1 MVEYGGGPGRMHLAV
16 LDQLWS
22 LSYFKTN
29 YRMTHVNS
37 VRVMNMQ
44 ESSAGVQACNNMLNE
59 QWL

>member
-1 MVEYGGGPGRMHLAV
+1 MHLAV
-16 LDQLWS
+16 LYQLWS

-29 YRMTHVNS
+29 YRMTHVHVNS
-37 VRVMNMQ
+37 VRVMSMQ

>member
-1 MVEYGGGPGRMHLAV
+1 MYGGEPGRMHLAV

-37 VRVMNMQ
+37 ARVMHMQ